1 MVPSNSFVTVADN
14 CRVSRKCINIQGTN
28 LWSLRQVSSY
38 SEPDEA
44 DTTED
49 VVEGTQIPND
59 APQRSAR
66 FCTEQGDE
74 EINIT
79 SEVLLDVLSETPR
92 PRNLSDYAAVDPAHN
107 DEMAGRGLDWNI
119 V

>member
-1 MVPSNSFVTVADN
+1 M
-14 CRVSRKCINIQGTN
+14 
-28 LWSLRQVSSY
+28 WSLRQVSSY
-38 SEPDEA
+38 SEPDVADPEA

-66 FCTEQGDE
+66 FCIEQGDE

-92 PRNLSDYAAVDPAHN
+92 PRNLTTTAVNPA
-107 DEMAGRGLDWNI
+107 
-119 V
+119 